1 MDQFVERESEINFD
15 KGAVPS
21 GKKVSTTT
29 SEKSFDISIN
39 KSERTKKDLR
49 PSISIDQ
56 FEFDRE
62 QNDEN
67 SHEFKARLQEFRE
80 RVNSNAQE

>member
-29 SEKSFDISIN
+29 SEKSLDISIN

-49 PSISIDQ
+49 PSISID
-56 FEFDRE
+56 
-62 QNDEN
+62 
-67 SHEFKARLQEFRE
+67 
-80 RVNSNAQE
+80 